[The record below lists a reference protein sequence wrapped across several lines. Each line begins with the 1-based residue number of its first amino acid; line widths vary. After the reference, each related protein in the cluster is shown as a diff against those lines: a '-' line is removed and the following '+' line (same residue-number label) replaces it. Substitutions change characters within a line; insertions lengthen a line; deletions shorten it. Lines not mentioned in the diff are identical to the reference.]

1 MTWKNTADRWGPVS
15 QLLHWLIVI
24 LILGHLIVPIA
35 IEVNLT
41 FNMAMWAQ
49 MLFWPALTALLGLL
63 MIQPAKGA
71 VIAFQWSRR
80 MHGFEKG

>member
-1 MTWKNTADRWGPVS
+1 MELTWNNRKLLFEPVEF
-15 QLLHWLIVI
+15 VI
-24 LILGHLIVPIA
+24 LILGHIMVPLVVEMNLLLSVPIP
-35 IEVNLT
+35 
-41 FNMAMWAQ
+41 AQ
-49 MLFWPALTALLGLL
+49 MVFWPLLTAVLALL